1 MSQDNE
7 KKGVSKKNAKNEC
20 AQSSPEDNRVEPNSN
35 GEIPQPSSKS
45 PPTELSD
52 QHKKELV
59 MFVEDRFEVDDFVLL
74 KSDPDHNYRVV
85 GLGNDA
91 DEYVV
96 ESDDHTLSSVRK
108 EELLGFTPDDIR
120 ALHEKLSAKK
130 LEAEVQPLPES
141 VVCAETYTW
150 EQQQEAQRREKILL
164 NFESKVI
171 KTKEEAMEKMG
182 LKSTAF
188 GDVKRAYAKD
198 PRWQSLVPKQ
208 PGRGVGEN
216 DRDPQVV
223 DLYMQAFDLT
233 YWNEGATAVAIYPV
247 FEGLCQ
253 GAGKQPFSRST
264 AVRVFNEIDPRL
276 RDLRKWGSDY
286 VSKKYGAYPSDFEPI
301 GPLTR
306 VQIDGTTAG
315 IMLID
320 EETGKLLGRPYL
332 NVVIDDY
339 SGAFMA
345 ADISFC
351 PPSRATTAAAMYQAL
366 MNKRSLLSALGMNE
380 EAWPVYG
387 WPSGVLVDKG
397 SEYDNHNF
405 QATCDKFGMI
415 YEYRN
420 RVQQGGGVEDGVKL
434 LETFFVERLDG
445 STGARPRGD
454 ADFNPEAKAV
464 YNLRRF
470 SQMLY
475 GEVIRLNNTVRERDR
490 LTPIQRWES
499 GLKRLGI
506 QRPPALSA
514 KKAQAFM
521 INMLPGGRVQVR
533 PEGIKYKGVVYDHGP
548 TRALINRHKSVSVR
562 RSPLNLH
569 QLYVLY
575 NGLWHTVRALKSGRV
590 PRTQIEQQAMRR
602 SRMLAGSMT
611 PLGVEA
617 HQAVQKLIITSKKE
631 GKKCLRAKASV
642 EQAQRMGLIPAA
654 TLEPAAKPEETNQY
668 ANVAPFKVEERS

>member
-1 MSQDNE
+1 MSQENE
-7 KKGVSKKNAKNEC
+7 KNGMNQKNVKNEV
-20 AQSSPEDNRVEPNSN
+20 AQSNPKDGRAQPNSN
-35 GEIPQPSSKS
+35 GEMLQPNSKS
-45 PPTELSD
+45 PSHGLSA
-52 QHKKELV
+52 QHTKELAI
-59 MFVEDRFEVDDFVLL
+59 FVEDRFEVDDVVLL
-74 KSDPDHNYRVV
+74 NDDPDHSYRVI

-96 ESDDHTLSSVRK
+96 ESDNHTLRSVRK
-108 EELLGFTPDDIR
+108 EELIGFTPDDIR
-120 ALHEKLSAKK
+120 ALHEKLSAQK

-141 VVCAETYTW
+141 IVCAETYTW
-150 EQQQEAQRREKILL
+150 EQQKEAQRREKILL

-188 GDVKRAYAKD
+188 GDVRRAYAKD

-216 DRDPQVV
+216 DRDPEVV
-223 DLYMQAFDLT
+223 DLYMKAFDLT
-233 YWNEGATAVAIYPV
+233 YWNDGATAVAIYPV
-247 FEGLCQ
+247 FEELCRD
-253 GAGKQPFSRST
+253 AGKQPFSRST

-276 RDLRKWGSDY
+276 RDLRKLGSDY
-286 VSKKYGAYPSDFEPI
+286 VSKRYGAYPSDFELN
-301 GPLTR
+301 GPLSR
-306 VQIDGTTAG
+306 LQIDGTTAN

-320 EETGKLLGRPYL
+320 DETGKLLGRPYL
-332 NVVIDDY
+332 TVVIDDY
-339 SGAFMA
+339 SSAFLA
-345 ADISFC
+345 VDISFC
-351 PPSRATTAAAMYQAL
+351 SPSRATTAAAMYQAL
-366 MNKRSLLSALGMNE
+366 MNKQSLLSALGMNE

-397 SEYDNHNF
+397 SEFDNHHLR
-405 QATCDKFGMI
+405 ATCDKFGI
-415 YEYRN
+415 KYEYRN
-420 RVQQGGGVEDGVKL
+420 RVQQGGAVEDGVKL
-434 LETFFVERLDG
+434 LNTFFVQRLEG

-475 GEVIRLNNTVRERDR
+475 GEVIRLNNTVREVDR

-514 KKAQAFM
+514 KKAEAFM

-548 TRALINRHKSVSVR
+548 TRPLINRHKSVSVR

-590 PRTQIEQQAMRR
+590 PRTHIEQQAMRR

-611 PLGVEA
+611 PHGVEA
-617 HQAVQKLIITSKKE
+617 HQVVRKLIITSKKE

-642 EQAQRMGLIPAA
+642 EQAQRMGLIPAD
-654 TLEPAAKPEETNQY
+654 TLEPAAKPVETNQF
-668 ANVAPFKVEERS
+668 ANVAPFKVAERS

>member
-1 MSQDNE
+1 MNQENE
-7 KKGVSKKNAKNEC
+7 KKGVSQKNANNEI
-20 AQSSPEDNRVEPNSN
+20 AQLNPKGDRAQPNLN
-35 GEIPQPSSKS
+35 DEMPQPSSKNPS
-45 PPTELSD
+45 PGFNAKR
-52 QHKKELV
+52 KKEPAI
-59 MFVEDRFEVDDFVLL
+59 FVEDRFEVDDVVLL
-74 KSDPDHNYRVV
+74 NDDPHHSYRVI
-85 GLGNDA
+85 GLGNAA

-96 ESDDHTLSSVRK
+96 ESDNHTLRSVRK
-108 EELLGFTPDDIR
+108 EELIGFTPDDIR
-120 ALHEKLSAKK
+120 ALHEKLSVKK
-130 LEAEVQPLPES
+130 LEAEVQPLPER

-150 EQQQEAQRREKILL
+150 QQQEEAQRREKILL
-164 NFESKVI
+164 DFESKVI

-216 DRDPQVV
+216 DRDPEVV
-223 DLYMQAFDLT
+223 ELYMKAFDLA
-233 YWNEGATAVAIYPV
+233 YWNDGATAVAIYPV
-247 FEGLCQ
+247 FEELCRD
-253 GAGKQPFSRST
+253 AGKQPFSRST

-286 VSKKYGAYPSDFEPI
+286 VSKKYGAYPSDFELN
-301 GPLTR
+301 GPLSR
-306 VQIDGTTAG
+306 VQIDGTTG
-315 IMLID
+315 NIMLID
-320 EETGKLLGRPYL
+320 DETGKLLGRPYL
-332 NVVIDDY
+332 TVVIDDY
-339 SGAFMA
+339 SSAFMA
-345 ADISFC
+345 VDISFC
-351 PPSRATTAAAMYQAL
+351 SPSRATTAAAMYQAL

-387 WPSGVLVDKG
+387 WPSGILVDRG
-397 SEYDNHNF
+397 SEFDNHHF
-405 QATCDKFGMI
+405 QATCDKFGI
-415 YEYRN
+415 GYEYRK
-420 RVQQGGGVEDGVKL
+420 RVQQGGVAEDGVKL
-434 LETFFVERLDG
+434 LNTFFVESLEG
-445 STGARPRGD
+445 STGARPRGEV
-454 ADFNPEAKAV
+454 DFNPEAKAV

-475 GEVIRLNNTVRERDR
+475 GEVIRLNNTVREVDR

-514 KKAQAFM
+514 KKAEAFM

-533 PEGIKYKGVVYDHGP
+533 PGGIKYKGVVYDHGP

-611 PLGVEA
+611 PNGVEA
-617 HQAVQKLIITSKKE
+617 HRVVRKLIITSTKE

-642 EQAQRMGLIPAA
+642 EQAQRMGLIPAE
-654 TLEPAAKPEETNQY
+654 TLEPSAIPVETNQF